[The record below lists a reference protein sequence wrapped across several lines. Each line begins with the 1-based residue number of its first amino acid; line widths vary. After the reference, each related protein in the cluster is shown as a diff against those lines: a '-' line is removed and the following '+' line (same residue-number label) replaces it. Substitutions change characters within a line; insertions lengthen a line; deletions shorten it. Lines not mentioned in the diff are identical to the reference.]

1 MIFDYK
7 NVLIMGYGE
16 SGKAVEK
23 ILKDL
28 SINHKIYDKSHGV
41 NGGGYY
47 NTLSRQKLM
56 QFDLIVMSPGESI
69 FNKYVVMAEKMGI
82 QVVG

>member
-28 SINHKIYDKSHGV
+28 NIKI
-41 NGGGYY
+41 
-47 NTLSRQKLM
+47 
-56 QFDLIVMSPGESI
+56 
-69 FNKYVVMAEKMGI
+69 
-82 QVVG
+82 